1 MRSASQS
8 SMRSNRS
15 GIGIAGCKPSLTP
28 LPPDPASLVCTEYEA
43 AASGARCTDNGLVQ
57 TDGDRRPSRSTNGSR
72 YPRLVPSDL
81 RLGLW
86 QHRLRGVQGCRRPP
100 KTSLL
105 RLRACVV
112 VSPAS
117 DVALAWRPLH
127 ARRAILHDLDA
138 ALPGQ
143 LRRGRCAFPPPP
155 LASRAH
161 RGCSGRTLW
170 PHRRPLRV
178 CRARIHFA
186 DRLRAGAGR
195 RSGRGAGG
203 GRVGFAGG
211 RLF

>member
-161 RGCSGRTLW
+161 RVLW
-170 PHRRPLRV
+170 PHIVAAPPAVTRLPRAPSFRRPPSS
-178 CRARIHFA
+178 
-186 DRLRAGAGR
+186 R
-195 RSGRGAGG
+195 RGEALWEGSGWRQ
-203 GRVGFAGG
+203 GRVRWG